1 MIRAI
6 LFFVKLALLVAVAVW
21 LVEHPGLVRVDWQGY
36 RLETSFGILVL
47 MLLAL
52 AVLLYVLVR
61 FYGSVLKAPFAFMR
75 ARNERKRRQGYLALT
90 QGMVAVAAGD
100 PDEAKRLA
108 RKADSL
114 LEDPPLTMLLS
125 AQAAQLNGDEEAAER
140 YFTAMLKRPETE
152 FLGLRGL
159 LTAAVRKQDSAKAL
173 TLVKR
178 AHDMKPQTDWV
189 LRTLFDLQVKD
200 RRWTEAL
207 STVQEMVQTK
217 LLSAETANRHRAALQ
232 TERTREAA
240 GKGDTGEALNR
251 AKRALG
257 HKADFVPA
265 ALEKARLLIEAGK
278 HKRAAKLIDSVWA
291 VRPHPDLAALYE
303 RCWPGEGALQRM
315 RRFQYLA
322 SLNPDA
328 MDSKIAVAGAA
339 LEAQL
344 WGEAR
349 GHLDKA
355 MAAGA
360 SARAYRLMA
369 AVVESEYGD
378 VVKTR
383 DWLTKAASAPADPVW
398 ICGNCGAQA
407 ERWHA
412 VCGHCGA
419 FDSQDWRTPPRAEP
433 VALPAVESRAVE
445 SRAEAEQS
453 QRAPQQP
460 VILPPAASP
469 AASPAAPKA
478 APEVTPPRPD

>member
-6 LFFVKLALLVAVAVW
+6 LFFVKLALLVAAAVW
-21 LVEHPGLVRVDWQGY
+21 LVEHPGMVRVDWQGY

-61 FYGSVLKAPFAFMR
+61 FYGSILKAPFAFLN
-75 ARNERKRRQGYLALT
+75 ARQERKRRQGYLALT

-114 LEDPPLTMLLS
+114 LDDPPLTMLLS
-125 AQAAQLNGDEEAAER
+125 AQAAQLNGDDDAAER

-159 LTAAVRKQDSAKAL
+159 LTVAVRKQDSAKAL

-178 AHDMKPQTDWV
+178 AHEIKPQTDWV
-189 LRTLFDLQVKD
+189 LRTLFDLQVKEA
-200 RRWTEAL
+200 RWNEAL
-207 STVQEMVQTK
+207 ATVQEMAQTK
-217 LLSAETANRHRAALQ
+217 LLSTETANRHRAALQ
-232 TERTREAA
+232 TERTREEVA
-240 GKGDTGEALNR
+240 KGDTGEALDR

-278 HKRAAKLIDSVWA
+278 HKRAAKLIESVWA
-291 VRPHPDLAALYE
+291 VRPHPDLVPLYE
-303 RCWPGEGALQRM
+303 RCWPGESALQRM
-315 RRFQYLA
+315 RRFQHLA

-328 MDSKIAVAGAA
+328 VDSRIAVAGAA

-369 AVVESEYGD
+369 SVVESEYGD
-378 VVKTR
+378 AVKTR
-383 DWLTKAASAPADPVW
+383 DWLTKAAAAPADPAW

-412 VCGHCGA
+412 VCGNCGA
-419 FDSQDWRTPPRAEP
+419 FDSQDWRTPPRAETDAVP
-433 VALPAVESRAVE
+433 ALDARVGAGVG
-445 SRAEAEQS
+445 AAQT
-453 QRAPQQP
+453 QRPPQPP
-460 VILPPAASP
+460 VILPPAAQQ
-469 AASPAAPKA
+469 AAAEA
-478 APEVTPPRPD
+478 TPPRPD

>member
-61 FYGSVLKAPFAFMR
+61 FYGSVLKAPFTFMR

-100 PDEAKRLA
+100 PEEAKRLA

-125 AQAAQLNGDEEAAER
+125 AQAAQLNGDDDAAER

-159 LTAAVRKQDSAKAL
+159 LNAAVRKQDSAKAL

-178 AHDMKPQTDWV
+178 AHEIRPQTDWV

-200 RRWTEAL
+200 ARWTEAL
-207 STVQEMVQTK
+207 STVQEMAQGK
-217 LLSAETANRHRAALQ
+217 LLSVEAANRHRAALQ
-232 TERTREAA
+232 TERAREAA
-240 GKGDTGEALNR
+240 GKGDTAEALDR

-265 ALEKARLLIEAGK
+265 ALEKARLLIEGGK
-278 HKRAAKLIDSVWA
+278 HKRAAKLVESVWA
-291 VRPHPDLAALYE
+291 VRPHPGLAALYE
-303 RCWPGEGALQRM
+303 RCWPGESALQRM
-315 RRFQYLA
+315 RRFQSLA
-322 SLNPDA
+322 ALNPQA
-328 MDSKIAVAGAA
+328 VDSHVAVAKAA
-339 LEAQL
+339 LDAQL

-349 GHLDKA
+349 GQLDKA
-355 MAAGA
+355 MVAGA
-360 SARAYRLMA
+360 SANAYRLMA
-369 AVVESEYGD
+369 SVVESEYGD
-378 VVKTR
+378 VAKTR
-383 DWLTKAASAPADPVW
+383 DWLAKAAAAPADPVW

-419 FDSQDWRTPPRAEP
+419 FDSQEWRLPPRAEP
-433 VALPAVESRAVE
+433 LALPAIDGETAPD
-445 SRAEAEQS
+445 
-453 QRAPQQP
+453 QRPSP
-460 VILPPAASP
+460 VILPPAARQ
-469 AASPAAPKA
+469 A

>member
-6 LFFVKLALLVAVAVW
+6 LFFVKLALLVAAAVW

-47 MLLAL
+47 LLLAL

-61 FYGSVLKAPFAFMR
+61 FYGSILKAPFAFLR

-159 LTAAVRKQDSAKAL
+159 LTAAVRKQDSARAL

-178 AHDMKPQTDWV
+178 AHDIKPQTDWV

-207 STVQEMVQTK
+207 STVQEMTQTR

-232 TERTREAA
+232 TERAREAA
-240 GKGDTGEALNR
+240 GTGDTGEALDR

-278 HKRAAKLIDSVWA
+278 HKRAAKLIESVWA

-328 MDSKIAVAGAA
+328 VDSKIAVAGAA

-383 DWLTKAASAPADPVW
+383 DWLTKAASAPADPAW

-433 VALPAVESRAVE
+433 VALPPAESRAVE

-469 AASPAAPKA
+469 AAPPAASKA

>member
-6 LFFVKLALLVAVAVW
+6 LFFVKLALLVAAAVW
-21 LVEHPGLVRVDWQGY
+21 LVEHPGQVRVDWQGY

-47 MLLAL
+47 LLLAL

-61 FYGSVLKAPFAFMR
+61 FYGSILKAPFAFIR
-75 ARNERKRRQGYLALT
+75 ARQERKRRQGYLALT

-125 AQAAQLNGDEEAAER
+125 AQAAQMNGDEAAAER

-159 LTAAVRKQDSAKAL
+159 LTGAVRKQDSARAL

-178 AHDMKPQTDWV
+178 AHDIRPQTDWV

-207 STVQEMVQTK
+207 ATLQEMAQTK

-232 TERTREAA
+232 TERAREAA
-240 GKGDTGEALNR
+240 AKGDTGEALDR

-257 HKADFVPA
+257 YKADFVPA
-265 ALEKARLLIEAGK
+265 ALEKARLLIQAGK
-278 HKRAAKLIDSVWA
+278 HKRAAKLIESVWA

-315 RRFQYLA
+315 RRFQYLE
-322 SLNPDA
+322 SLNPDS
-328 MDSKIAVAGAA
+328 MDSKITVAGAA

-355 MAAGA
+355 IAAGA

-369 AVVESEYGD
+369 AVVDSEYGD
-378 VVKTR
+378 VAKTR
-383 DWLTKAASAPADPVW
+383 DWLTKAASAPADPAWV
-398 ICGNCGAQA
+398 CGACGAQA

-433 VALPAVESRAVE
+433 EALPAVEAKDRGERNPGTPPLV
-445 SRAEAEQS
+445 
-453 QRAPQQP
+453 
-460 VILPPAASP
+460 LPPAEQP
-469 AASPAAPKA
+469 V
-478 APEVTPPRPD
+478 APEATPPRPD

>member
-6 LFFVKLALLVAVAVW
+6 LFFAKLALLVAVAVW

-36 RLETSFGILVL
+36 RLETSFGVLVL

-61 FYGSVLKAPFAFMR
+61 FYGSVLRAPFAFLR

-100 PDEAKRLA
+100 PEEAKRLA

-125 AQAAQLNGDEEAAER
+125 AQAAQLNGDDDAAER

-159 LTAAVRKQDSAKAL
+159 LTAAVRRQDSARAL

-178 AHDMKPQTDWV
+178 AHEIRPQTDWV

-200 RRWTEAL
+200 ARWTEAL
-207 STVQEMVQTK
+207 STLQEMAQTR
-217 LLSAETANRHRAALQ
+217 LLPVETANRHRAALQ
-232 TERTREAA
+232 TERAREAA
-240 GKGDTGEALNR
+240 GKGDMAEALDR

-265 ALEKARLLIEAGK
+265 ALEKTRLLIEGGK
-278 HKRAAKLIDSVWA
+278 HKRAAKLIESVWA
-291 VRPHPDLAALYE
+291 VRPHPGLAALYE
-303 RCWPGEGALQRM
+303 RCWPGESALQRM

-322 SLNPDA
+322 ALNPEA
-328 MDSKIAVAGAA
+328 VDSMIAVAGAA

-369 AVVESEYGD
+369 AVIDSEYGD
-378 VVKTR
+378 VAKTR
-383 DWLTKAASAPADPVW
+383 DWLAKAASAPADPAW

-407 ERWHA
+407 DRWHA
-412 VCGHCGA
+412 VCGHCGT

-433 VALPAVESRAVE
+433 VALPAA
-445 SRAEAEQS
+445 AAGDAAEQRPS
-453 QRAPQQP
+453 P
-460 VILPPAASP
+460 VILPPVAQQT
-469 AASPAAPKA
+469 